1 MASNGNIKTENYIE
15 IEDENMTVLINILGI
30 IVLIGGLY
38 LFSANKK
45 MVNKKMIIKAFVIQI
60 VLAFLLVKFPLGR
73 ATLEVVSDFVTNI
86 LSYGVVG
93 LEFIF
98 GTLSSSEGVSGYIFG
113 IQVLGNIIFI
123 SALVAGLYYLGVIG
137 AVVKVIGGVIG
148 KILGTSKV
156 ESFVAVAN
164 MFLGQTESPILVS
177 KYLGGMTESEIM
189 LVLVS
194 GMGSMS
200 ATVLMGYAGMG
211 IPMEYLLIGGA
222 LVPLGSI
229 IVSKLL
235 LPEVNIRQSEALDE
249 AAITTDQDVSI
260 DNKGD
265 NANLIAAVSQGASD
279 GLSMA
284 LGIGA
289 SLIAIISLVALVNGL
304 LSIVGLS
311 LEQILSYLF
320 APIGFLMGLPKQDIL
335 TASQLLGSKLVLNEF
350 VAFGQ
355 LGEVINSLDYR
366 SGLMM
371 AISLTGFANISS
383 MGICISGISV
393 FCPEKR
399 NQLAKLAFKG
409 MLGGFFVS
417 VLSALVVGL
426 IIAL

>member
-1 MASNGNIKTENYIE
+1 ME
-15 IEDENMTVLINILGI
+15 ILINILGI
-30 IVLIGGLY
+30 VILLAGLY
-38 LFSANKK
+38 LFSSNRKN
-45 MVNKKMIIKAFVIQI
+45 VNKIMIAKAL
-60 VLAFLLVKFPLGR
+60 VLQLIIAFLLVKFPLGK
-73 ATLEVVSDFVTNI
+73 AALSSVSDFVTNV
-86 LSYGVVG
+86 LSYGSKG
-93 LEFIF
+93 IEFLFGSLANSSAPTGSIF
-98 GTLSSSEGVSGYIFG
+98 A

-137 AVVKVIGGVIG
+137 AVVKFIGGIVG
-148 KILGTSKV
+148 KVLGTSKV

-177 KYLGGMTESEIM
+177 KYLHEMTESEIM

-194 GMGSMS
+194 WMGSMS
-200 ATVLMGYAGMG
+200 ATVLLGYAGMG

-229 IVSKLL
+229 IVSKLI
-235 LPEVNIRQSEALDE
+235 LPENNIDRSKALDE
-249 AAITTDQDVSI
+249 AATSEEDEVIIGNKGQTEVSI

-265 NANLIAAVSQGASD
+265 NANLIAAISQGASD
-279 GLSMA
+279 GLNMV

-289 SLIAIISLVALVNGL
+289 SLLAIISLVALVNGA
-304 LSIVGLS
+304 LSIIGLS
-311 LEQILSYLF
+311 LEQILSYIF
-320 APIGFLMGLPKQDIL
+320 APIGFLMGLPKKDIL
-335 TASQLLGSKLVLNEF
+335 VASQLLGTKLVLNEF

-355 LGEVINSLDYR
+355 LGEIINTLGYR

-383 MGICISGISV
+383 MGICIAGISV

-399 NQLAKLAFKG
+399 NQLAKLAFRG

-417 VLSALVVGL
+417 VLSSLIVGL
-426 IIAL
+426 MIAI

>member
-1 MASNGNIKTENYIE
+1 ME
-15 IEDENMTVLINILGI
+15 ILINILGI
-30 IVLIGGLY
+30 VILLAGLY
-38 LFSANKK
+38 LFSSNRKN
-45 MVNKKMIIKAFVIQI
+45 VNKLMIAKAL
-60 VLAFLLVKFPLGR
+60 VLQLIIAFLLVKFPLGK
-73 ATLEVVSDFVTNI
+73 AALSDVSDFVTNV
-86 LSYGVVG
+86 LSYGSKG
-93 LEFIF
+93 IEFLFGSLANSSAPTGSIF
-98 GTLSSSEGVSGYIFG
+98 A

-137 AVVKVIGGVIG
+137 AVVKFIGGIVG
-148 KILGTSKV
+148 KVLGTSKV

-177 KYLGGMTESEIM
+177 KYLHEMTESEIM

-200 ATVLMGYAGMG
+200 ATVLLGYAGMG

-229 IVSKLL
+229 IVSKLI
-235 LPEVNIRQSEALDE
+235 LPENNIDRSKALDE
-249 AAITTDQDVSI
+249 AATSEEDEVIIGNKGQTEVSI

-265 NANLIAAVSQGASD
+265 NANLIAAISQGASD
-279 GLSMA
+279 GLNMV

-289 SLIAIISLVALVNGL
+289 SLLAIISLVALVNGA
-304 LSIVGLS
+304 LSIIGLS
-311 LEQILSYLF
+311 LEQILSYIF
-320 APIGFLMGLPKQDIL
+320 APIGFLMGLPKKDIL
-335 TASQLLGSKLVLNEF
+335 VASQLLGTKLVLNEF

-355 LGEVINSLDYR
+355 LGEIINTLGYR

-383 MGICISGISV
+383 MGICIAGISV

-399 NQLAKLAFKG
+399 NQLAKLAFRG

-417 VLSALVVGL
+417 VLSSLIVGL
-426 IIAL
+426 MIAI